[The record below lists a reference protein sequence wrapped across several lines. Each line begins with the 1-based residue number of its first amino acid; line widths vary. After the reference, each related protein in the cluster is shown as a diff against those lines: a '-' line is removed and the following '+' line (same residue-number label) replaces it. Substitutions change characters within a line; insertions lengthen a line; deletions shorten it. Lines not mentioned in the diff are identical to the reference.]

1 MELIVA
7 RVGERNAQQDLSSE
21 WQALSC
27 SSMPPKTGKEALLEW
42 CQQKTAGYSGVNIV
56 NFHTSWRDGLG
67 FCALLHYFAPEDVD
81 YEKLKAE
88 PAVLKRLEAIFDIGD
103 DLGVANI
110 LDPEDMLIEP
120 HPDQFSVITYLS
132 QVFHRFKGQPR
143 GGQQAA
149 AKRPAELD
157 ASALRL
163 AQQACHVC
171 NALLT
176 GDVIEAFGRTVHTR
190 CFTCA
195 SCNVRLGRQ
204 FVDVDDKPYCDV
216 CGKAAFVASVA
227 AKQNLA
233 LAAGAALAGGHD
245 DKAALDR
252 QLADEQRRIAD
263 REAAATARL
272 NEQRDALRKRE
283 ADERAKFAQAEQI
296 VTNKM
301 KEQRDALAA
310 KKRER
315 LETLGHSDAPRLQ
328 SLRKPKMGGRRAP
341 TPGVRPG
348 AKLDTHVDAPSSREA
363 ADDASPPAAAAAAT
377 SAPSGGAPRGVIK
390 PGGMPGNQGALAA
403 AAASMAGSLRRG
415 GGAAG
420 GGGGGGRGA
429 GPSAQQRQA
438 EAAKAAA
445 DERAKLEAQKRREL
459 EAARALRESKAAA
472 ELAERDA
479 KAKLE
484 LQRVAA
490 EAKAESERQAAARAR
505 EAAARE
511 AEREA
516 RELAQQISKST
527 EDRKRELEQ
536 KRKLAEEER
545 AREQAAAKRRE
556 EEAIAARRAEL
567 ERQQREE
574 GERRRREEATLRA
587 QEEER
592 MKRDLDAAA
601 SRISQLFL
609 ELGDDVAGTS
619 TAAAAAAVAVPE
631 PVNDDDLAG
640 VRQADGTIL
649 LSSGVILPA
658 LPGAGTKVR
667 ALFDYPQAQDAGELT
682 FRRGDVVVVIER
694 GDDGAWWSGM
704 LGETVGLFPSNFFS
718 SRGRRICGPGDEEMN
733 SDDED
738 DSDDGN
744 TDEFEREERMLEE
757 LERKKLGELAAERT
771 RRKEE
776 ILKAELAAE
785 RAAEEERGRLAR
797 EREQLINR
805 MQDDWAEKKRTRTRT
820 QTDANMGALDDKSKA
835 AIDAQY
841 SAKVAAAATRAAALE
856 AGGKDGHVRTMTL
869 STTTSAADGSA
880 AAITIDALL
889 QGFLNKRDGRG
900 FGTIKKWRKRYYVLR
915 DGQMIAYPDKPTKG
929 MAPTGVIALEFVE
942 KIEPSGRDA
951 FVIHTSEKKY
961 HLDALGDVAVATKW
975 VETLEAAVNA
985 AKNPPST
992 RGGGAAGASSA
1003 VPEVDGAAAATW
1015 QRKSG
1020 WLEKHGGGAFQA
1032 QWSKVWVVMKG
1043 GVVFTFNKP
1052 GAKQQQKVSLY
1063 RAVLDE
1069 YKPHKYDGVTFMIT
1083 TQNES
1088 DKKGK
1093 PSEIIF
1099 RCKNQQEMHDWL
1111 NTLLRQKLKIE
1122 ESVDMIAL

>member
-1 MELIVA
+1 
-7 RVGERNAQQDLSSE
+7 
-21 WQALSC
+21 
-27 SSMPPKTGKEALLEW
+27 
-42 CQQKTAGYSGVNIV
+42 VNIV

-88 PAVLKRLEAIFDIGD
+88 PAVLKRLEVIFDIGD

-149 AKRPAELD
+149 KRPADLD

-163 AQQACHVC
+163 AQQNCHVC
-171 NALLT
+171 QSLLT

-190 CFTCA
+190 CFTCVTCG
-195 SCNVRLGRQ
+195 SRLGRQ

-227 AKQNLA
+227 AKQQLG
-233 LAAGAALAGGHD
+233 LAAGVSSASASDAS

-252 QLADEQRRIAD
+252 QMADEQRRIAE

-283 ADERAKFAQAEQI
+283 ADERAKFAQAEQV

-348 AKLDTHVDAPSSREA
+348 AKLDTHADAPSTREA
-363 ADDASPPAAAAAAT
+363 AADATPTAAPTTAT
-377 SAPSGGAPRGVIK
+377 SSGGGGGVGVPRGIIK

-403 AAASMAGSLRRG
+403 AAASMAGSLKRG

-420 GGGGGGRGA
+420 GGVGRGGG
-429 GPSAQQRQA
+429 PTAQQRQA
-438 EAAKAAA
+438 EANKAAA

-459 EAARALRESKAAA
+459 DAARATREAKAAA
-472 ELAERDA
+472 ELAEREA
-479 KAKLE
+479 KAKVE
-484 LQRVAA
+484 LQRVVA
-490 EAKAESERQAAARAR
+490 EAKAQSEREAAARAR
-505 EAAARE
+505 EAAARD

-516 RELAQQISKST
+516 RELAEQKSA
-527 EDRKRELEQ
+527 EERKR
-536 KRKLAEEER
+536 AAEER
-545 AREQAAAKRRE
+545 AREQERAAASAKRRE
-556 EEAIAARRAEL
+556 EDAIASRRAEL

-574 GERRRREEATLRA
+574 AERRRRDEAALRA

-609 ELGDDVAGTS
+609 ELGDDVDGTT
-619 TAAAAAAVAVPE
+619 TATTATTKSSSAVDSVSDE
-631 PVNDDDLAG
+631 ELAG

-649 LSSGVILPA
+649 LPSGVLLPA

-667 ALFDYPQAQDAGELT
+667 ALFDYLQAQDAGELT

-694 GDDGAWWSGM
+694 GEPGAWWSGM
-704 LGETVGLFPSNFFS
+704 LGDAVGLFPSNFFS
-718 SRGRRICGPGDEEMN
+718 SRGRRICGPGDEEVD

-738 DSDDGN
+738 DTEDDGN

-797 EREQLINR
+797 EREQIINR
-805 MQDDWAEKKRTRTRT
+805 MQTDWAERKRTRTRT
-820 QTDANMGALDDKSKA
+820 LTDASLGALDDKAKA

-841 SAKVAAAATRAAALE
+841 QAKVAASATRAAALE

-869 STTTSAADGSA
+869 STNAADGSA
-880 AAITIDALL
+880 AAITVDALL

-942 KIEPSGRDA
+942 KVEPSGRDA

-961 HLDALGDVAVATKW
+961 HLDALGDVAMATKW
-975 VETLEAAVNA
+975 TEALEAAVA
-985 AKNPPST
+985 IAKNPPST
-992 RGGGAAGASSA
+992 RGGGAAAASALPDVEGAT
-1003 VPEVDGAAAATW
+1003 AATW

-1020 WLEKHGGGAFQA
+1020 WLERHGGGAFQA

-1043 GVVFTFNKP
+1043 GVVFTFSKP

-1063 RAVLDE
+1063 KAVLDE

-1088 DKKGK
+1088 EKKGK

-1122 ESVDMIAL
+1122 ESVDMIAI